1 MYGLLSNKEAQM
13 KRFCLLL
20 VPALLLSSLLSSPS
34 RAEERTGT
42 VFTYLYNIF
51 GLHPN
56 GSPYPGADAACV
68 AKFGDYRGIASN
80 TYTINTQTLKM
91 SDETTFHGRTYR
103 LHPLGIAGRY
113 AFGYYQ
119 RPANPIYGVLFT
131 ISTDFFV
138 WSNRVI
144 FVLNSSTNCAL
155 TSLPTL

>member
-1 MYGLLSNKEAQM
+1 M
-13 KRFCLLL
+13 KRFYLLL
-20 VPALLLSSLLSSPS
+20 IPALLLATPSL
-34 RAEERTGT
+34 AEERTGT
-42 VFTYLYNIF
+42 VYTYLYNIY

-56 GSPYPGADAACV
+56 GSRNPGADAACV
-68 AKFGDYRGIASN
+68 ARFSDYRGLASN
-80 TYTINTQTLKM
+80 TYKINTQTLMM

-103 LHPLGIAGRY
+103 LHPLGLRGQY

-131 ISTDFFV
+131 ISTDFFN

-144 FVLNSSTNCAL
+144 FVLNPSTNCAL